1 MTHFT
6 MTMAELEAALAAAL
20 NLSRTSMNESHECLR
35 ARRIAEEVQAEISM
49 RCIHQVCAA

>member
-6 MTMAELEAALAAAL
+6 MTMPELEAALGAAL
-20 NLSRTSMNESHECLR
+20 HLSRTSSTESKEYRR

-49 RCIHQVCAA
+49 RCAHQVCAA